1 MRCMGLVGEEV
12 VTYSLFSERYCKSVE
27 TIFTDTVFY
36 NQAKPV
42 FDVGAEMQL
51 EITTNRSPGTNQPP
65 ETSKPI
71 KRD

>member
-1 MRCMGLVGEEV
+1 MGEEV

-42 FDVGAEMQL
+42 FDVGAEIDAVDNYYKQV
-51 EITTNRSPGTNQPP
+51 TWHQPA
-65 ETSKPI
+65 T
-71 KRD
+71 